1 MRLHEPAG
9 AFRKRR
15 GIGMMPLMFAS
26 PGDEVIIKKVG
37 GSAETKK
44 HLEDLGFVVG
54 GALTVV
60 NSGSGNLIVKV
71 KETRI
76 AITKEM
82 AAKIMI

>member
-1 MRLHEPAG
+1 
-9 AFRKRR
+9 
-15 GIGMMPLMFAS
+15 MMPLMFAS
-26 PGDEVIIKKVG
+26 PGDEVIIKSWRKC
-37 GSAETKK
+37 ETKK

-54 GALTVV
+54 GTLTVV

>member
-1 MRLHEPAG
+1 
-9 AFRKRR
+9 
-15 GIGMMPLMFAS
+15 MMPLMFAS

-37 GSAETKK
+37 GSAEAKK

>member
-1 MRLHEPAG
+1 
-9 AFRKRR
+9 
-15 GIGMMPLMFAS
+15 MMPLMFAN
-26 PGDEVIIKKVG
+26 PGDEVTIKKVG

-54 GALTVV
+54 GTLTVV
-60 NSGSGNLIVKV
+60 NSGSGNHIVNV

>member
-1 MRLHEPAG
+1 
-9 AFRKRR
+9 
-15 GIGMMPLMFAS
+15 MMPLMFAN

-54 GALTVV
+54 GMLTVV
-60 NSGSGNLIVKV
+60 NSGKG
-71 KETRI
+71 TRI

-82 AAKIMI
+82 AGKIMI

>member
-1 MRLHEPAG
+1 
-9 AFRKRR
+9 
-15 GIGMMPLMFAS
+15 MMPLMFAN
-26 PGDEVIIKKVG
+26 PGDEVTIKKDG

-54 GALTVV
+54 GTLTVV
-60 NSGSGNLIVKV
+60 NSGSGNLIVNV

>member
-1 MRLHEPAG
+1 
-9 AFRKRR
+9 
-15 GIGMMPLMFAS
+15 MMPLMFAN
-26 PGDEVIIKKVG
+26 PGDEVTIKKGG

-54 GALTVV
+54 GTLTVV
-60 NSGSGNLIVKV
+60 NSGSGNLIVNV

>member
-1 MRLHEPAG
+1 
-9 AFRKRR
+9 
-15 GIGMMPLMFAS
+15 MMPLMFAN
-26 PGDEVIIKKVG
+26 PGDEVIIKKDG
-37 GSAETKK
+37 GSAEAKK

-54 GALTVV
+54 GSLKIV
-60 NSGSGNLIVKV
+60 NSGSGNLIVNV

>member
-1 MRLHEPAG
+1 
-9 AFRKRR
+9 
-15 GIGMMPLMFAS
+15 MMPLMFAN

-54 GALTVV
+54 GTLTVV
-60 NSGSGNLIVKV
+60 NVKG
-71 KETRI
+71 TRI

-82 AAKIMI
+82 AGKIMI